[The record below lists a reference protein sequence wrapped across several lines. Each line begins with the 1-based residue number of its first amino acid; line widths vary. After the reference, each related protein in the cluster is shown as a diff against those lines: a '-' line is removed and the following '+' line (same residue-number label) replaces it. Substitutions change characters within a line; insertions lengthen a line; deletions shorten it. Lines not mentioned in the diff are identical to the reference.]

1 MNLTIDDTLKWM
13 EKTNEKIQ
21 ANKEY
26 LTSLDQA
33 IGDGD
38 HGINMARGFHEVV
51 NKLSVSNYENISDL
65 LKDVAMTLLS
75 KVGGASGPL
84 YGTAFLKIS
93 MSVKG
98 KVLIV
103 KEDLALAID
112 EATKGIIQRGKAK
125 EGDKTLLDV
134 WLPVLRLLQKNDQM
148 DWKKL
153 EETAKYAMEGT
164 KEKMA
169 IKGRAAYLKERSIGH
184 IDPGAVSSYYLFQ
197 SLSEIARKGEK

>member
-197 SLSEIARKGEK
+197 SLAEIARKGEK